1 MQKHYPSRKTV
12 ELTKLQPFGLKC
24 WVYRKKPIRDKDFS
38 GKSDKNPRS
47 KEEINLYAKNYYHLK
62 GRQLIRCECCDR
74 EVVKSNFL
82 KHTKTKSHKD
92 KENLIIKDLNIIV

>member
-1 MQKHYPSRKTV
+1 MDSIKEIKVGRPLSLGIPR
-12 ELTKLQPFGLKC
+12 TK
-24 WVYRKKPIRDKDFS
+24 D
-38 GKSDKNPRS
+38 
-47 KEEINLYAKNYYHLK
+47 EINLYAKNYYHLK

>member
-1 MQKHYPSRKTV
+1 MNSIKEIKIGRP
-12 ELTKLQPFGLKC
+12 
-24 WVYRKKPIRDKDFS
+24 PIH
-38 GKSDKNPRS
+38 NIPRS